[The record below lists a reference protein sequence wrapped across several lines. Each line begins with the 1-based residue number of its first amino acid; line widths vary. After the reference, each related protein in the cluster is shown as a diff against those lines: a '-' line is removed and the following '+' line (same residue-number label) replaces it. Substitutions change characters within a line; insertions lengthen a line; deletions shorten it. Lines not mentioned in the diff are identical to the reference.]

1 MERCTN
7 HTVKVFGNENRQ
19 YVVSLKDG
27 MPTCTCMSFVM
38 NRNRARAKDTS
49 KAFESKATAWC
60 KHIEAQF
67 NNLCGWRGESVI
79 IPGMCPWCSNK
90 TEEIASDD

>member
-7 HTVKVFGNENRQ
+7 HTIKVFGGNGRQ
-19 YVVSLKDG
+19 YVVSVKDG

-38 NRNRARAKDTS
+38 NRNRS
-49 KAFESKATAWC
+49 KTKADQGIIPWC

-67 NNLCGWRGESVI
+67 NKLCAWRGESVI
-79 IPGMCPWCSNK
+79 VPGKCPQCSK
-90 TEEIASDD
+90 DTEEISE